1 MKKNNRGFTL
11 IESIVTIAM
20 IAILLSAVALAF
32 TSIIRYMSESAYI
45 KNTSNELFEKIQNNE
60 GEETNATMVFSDS
73 VSVDGVKK
81 TVTEHYN
88 DKDEL
93 FLSSFN
99 YIEEYK
105 HSAWFYLLKDPSQQY
120 NEIITPDSTDTNS
133 NLFWLNKMGAEKNII
148 KENTHSS
155 TDINYILSRVKKFP
169 SKDSMLDIET
179 ILDFYKDSYYKDV
192 TYEQANVVWY
202 KIEKRDD
209 NDFNIFGIVLPF
221 KVKEDTINV
230 TFVRE
235 GKSIT
240 VPISRTSGMS
250 LVMKEYVKNQ
260 LGFTD
265 EGNQWICAQI
275 NKGVKFKLSELLSP
289 KMFVGLD
296 GYDSITITHK

>member
-60 GEETNATMVFSDS
+60 GEETNARMVFSDS

-81 TVTEHYN
+81 TVTDHYN

-148 KENTHSS
+148 KENTHNS
-155 TDINYILSRVKKFP
+155 TDINYILSRIKKFP
-169 SKDSMLDIET
+169 
-179 ILDFYKDSYYKDV
+179 
-192 TYEQANVVWY
+192 
-202 KIEKRDD
+202 
-209 NDFNIFGIVLPF
+209 
-221 KVKEDTINV
+221 
-230 TFVRE
+230 
-235 GKSIT
+235 
-240 VPISRTSGMS
+240 
-250 LVMKEYVKNQ
+250 
-260 LGFTD
+260 
-265 EGNQWICAQI
+265 
-275 NKGVKFKLSELLSP
+275 
-289 KMFVGLD
+289 
-296 GYDSITITHK
+296 